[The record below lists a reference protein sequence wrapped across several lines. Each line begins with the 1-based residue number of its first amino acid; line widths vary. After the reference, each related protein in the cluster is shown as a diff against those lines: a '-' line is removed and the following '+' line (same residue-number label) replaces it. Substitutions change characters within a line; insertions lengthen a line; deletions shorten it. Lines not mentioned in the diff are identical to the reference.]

1 MIEIK
6 GPFPKLP
13 YTANM
18 KKEIGMMCGGTGIT
32 PMLQVTNTTVTE
44 FRISV
49 WMISNL
55 MKKSP
60 RNGDHIINIDLKIF
74 LYYYDNSSTFS

>member
-32 PMLQVTNTTVTE
+32 PMLQVTERSLLTL
-44 FRISV
+44 
-49 WMISNL
+49 NL
-55 MKKSP
+55 
-60 RNGDHIINIDLKIF
+60 
-74 LYYYDNSSTFS
+74 T

>member
-32 PMLQVTNTTVTE
+32 PMLQVTHTHTNTYTHT
-44 FRISV
+44 
-49 WMISNL
+49 
-55 MKKSP
+55 
-60 RNGDHIINIDLKIF
+60 HTH
-74 LYYYDNSSTFS
+74 LYE

>member
-32 PMLQVTNTTVTE
+32 PMLQVSHIQLVGSRKLPEVDT
-44 FRISV
+44 
-49 WMISNL
+49 MI
-55 MKKSP
+55 
-60 RNGDHIINIDLKIF
+60 D
-74 LYYYDNSSTFS
+74 